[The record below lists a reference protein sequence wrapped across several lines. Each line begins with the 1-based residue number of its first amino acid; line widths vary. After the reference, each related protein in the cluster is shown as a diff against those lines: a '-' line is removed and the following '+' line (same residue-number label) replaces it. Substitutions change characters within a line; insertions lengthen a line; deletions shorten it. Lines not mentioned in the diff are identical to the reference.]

1 MIKIIKL
8 NNLNGVFSKN
18 DEKKNR
24 IIYYFELNI

>member
-24 IIYYFELNI
+24 NIYYFELNI